1 MAEAAF
7 HLICGSTG
15 AGKSTY
21 AQALASDLG
30 GLHFAID
37 RWMVTLFWQD
47 SPQPI
52 EFDWTMARIDRCEAM
67 IFETAKQA
75 VSIGVPAI
83 LDLGFTK
90 SAHRQKFAKLMKG
103 IGVQHIGVA
112 DTIGTGT
119 PRATQAA
126 MEAALAHY
134 ALENVSGHFHDTYG
148 QALANIYACLQ
159 MGVASFDT
167 SVAGL
172 GGCPYAKGATG
183 NVATEDVL
191 YLLRGLGIDTGI
203 DFEQVVAI
211 GQWIS
216 GILGRK
222 AFARAGNAL
231 AARSAAA
238 AAA

>member
-21 AQALASDLG
+21 AQALARDLG

-52 EFDWTMARIDRCEAM
+52 EFDWTMTRIDRCEAM

-90 SAHRQKFAKLMKG
+90 AAHRGKFAKLAAEAQVPVVLHVLDVPVETRWARVEGRNAQKG
-103 IGVQHIGVA
+103 
-112 DTIGTGT
+112 DTF
-119 PRATQAA
+119 A
-126 MEAALAHY
+126 MEVDRSMFDFVETMWELPDAAEMT
-134 ALENVSGHFHDTYG
+134 ALNGRIV
-148 QALANIYACLQ
+148 
-159 MGVASFDT
+159 
-167 SVAGL
+167 
-172 GGCPYAKGATG
+172 GA
-183 NVATEDVL
+183 
-191 YLLRGLGIDTGI
+191 
-203 DFEQVVAI
+203 
-211 GQWIS
+211 
-216 GILGRK
+216 
-222 AFARAGNAL
+222 
-231 AARSAAA
+231 
-238 AAA
+238 

>member
-90 SAHRQKFAKLMKG
+90 SAHRQKFAKLAAEAQIPVVLHVLDVPVEERWARVEGRNANKG
-103 IGVQHIGVA
+103 
-112 DTIGTGT
+112 DTY
-119 PRATQAA
+119 A
-126 MEAALAHY
+126 ME
-134 ALENVSGHFHDTYG
+134 VDRS
-148 QALANIYACLQ
+148 
-159 MGVASFDT
+159 MFDFVET
-167 SVAGL
+167 MWELPDAV
-172 GGCPYAKGATG
+172 
-183 NVATEDVL
+183 EM
-191 YLLRGLGIDTGI
+191 
-203 DFEQVVAI
+203 
-211 GQWIS
+211 
-216 GILGRK
+216 
-222 AFARAGNAL
+222 NAL
-231 AARSAAA
+231 NGLLVRA
-238 AAA
+238 

>member
-30 GLHFAID
+30 ALHFAID

-90 SAHRQKFAKLMKG
+90 SAHRQKFAKLAAEAQIPVVLHVLDVPVEERWARVEGRNANKG
-103 IGVQHIGVA
+103 
-112 DTIGTGT
+112 DTY
-119 PRATQAA
+119 A
-126 MEAALAHY
+126 ME
-134 ALENVSGHFHDTYG
+134 VDRS
-148 QALANIYACLQ
+148 
-159 MGVASFDT
+159 MFDFVET
-167 SVAGL
+167 MWELPDAV
-172 GGCPYAKGATG
+172 
-183 NVATEDVL
+183 EM
-191 YLLRGLGIDTGI
+191 
-203 DFEQVVAI
+203 
-211 GQWIS
+211 
-216 GILGRK
+216 
-222 AFARAGNAL
+222 NAL
-231 AARSAAA
+231 NGLLVRA
-238 AAA
+238 

>member
-21 AQALASDLG
+21 SQVLAKELN

-75 VSIGVPAI
+75 ISIGVPAI

-90 SAHRQKFAKLMKG
+90 SAHRQKFAKLAAEAQIPVVLHVLDVPVEERWARVEGRNAHKG
-103 IGVQHIGVA
+103 
-112 DTIGTGT
+112 DTY
-119 PRATQAA
+119 A
-126 MEAALAHY
+126 MEVDRSMFDFVETMWELPDAIEMTAL
-134 ALENVSGHFHDTYG
+134 N
-148 QALANIYACLQ
+148 
-159 MGVASFDT
+159 
-167 SVAGL
+167 
-172 GGCPYAKGATG
+172 
-183 NVATEDVL
+183 
-191 YLLRGLGIDTGI
+191 
-203 DFEQVVAI
+203 
-211 GQWIS
+211 
-216 GILGRK
+216 GRLV
-222 AFARAGNAL
+222 RA
-231 AARSAAA
+231 
-238 AAA
+238 

>member
-30 GLHFAID
+30 GLYFAID

-90 SAHRQKFAKLMKG
+90 SAHRQKFAKLAAEAQIPVVLHVLDVPVEERWARVEGRNANKG
-103 IGVQHIGVA
+103 
-112 DTIGTGT
+112 DTY
-119 PRATQAA
+119 A
-126 MEAALAHY
+126 ME
-134 ALENVSGHFHDTYG
+134 VDRS
-148 QALANIYACLQ
+148 
-159 MGVASFDT
+159 MFDFVET
-167 SVAGL
+167 MWELPDAV
-172 GGCPYAKGATG
+172 
-183 NVATEDVL
+183 EM
-191 YLLRGLGIDTGI
+191 
-203 DFEQVVAI
+203 
-211 GQWIS
+211 
-216 GILGRK
+216 
-222 AFARAGNAL
+222 NAL
-231 AARSAAA
+231 NGLLVRA
-238 AAA
+238 

>member
-83 LDLGFTK
+83 IDLGFTK
-90 SAHRQKFAKLMKG
+90 SAHRQKFAKLAAEAQIPVVLHVLDVPVEERWARVEGRNANKG
-103 IGVQHIGVA
+103 
-112 DTIGTGT
+112 DTY
-119 PRATQAA
+119 A
-126 MEAALAHY
+126 ME
-134 ALENVSGHFHDTYG
+134 VDRS
-148 QALANIYACLQ
+148 
-159 MGVASFDT
+159 MFDFVET
-167 SVAGL
+167 MWELPDAV
-172 GGCPYAKGATG
+172 
-183 NVATEDVL
+183 EM
-191 YLLRGLGIDTGI
+191 
-203 DFEQVVAI
+203 
-211 GQWIS
+211 
-216 GILGRK
+216 
-222 AFARAGNAL
+222 NAL
-231 AARSAAA
+231 NGLLVRA
-238 AAA
+238 

>member
-21 AQALASDLG
+21 SQVLAKELN

-90 SAHRQKFAKLMKG
+90 SAHRQKFAKLAAEAQIPVVLHVLDVPVEERWARVEGRNANKG
-103 IGVQHIGVA
+103 
-112 DTIGTGT
+112 DTY
-119 PRATQAA
+119 A
-126 MEAALAHY
+126 ME
-134 ALENVSGHFHDTYG
+134 VDRS
-148 QALANIYACLQ
+148 
-159 MGVASFDT
+159 MFDFVET
-167 SVAGL
+167 MWELPDAV
-172 GGCPYAKGATG
+172 
-183 NVATEDVL
+183 EM
-191 YLLRGLGIDTGI
+191 
-203 DFEQVVAI
+203 
-211 GQWIS
+211 
-216 GILGRK
+216 
-222 AFARAGNAL
+222 NAL
-231 AARSAAA
+231 NGLLVRA
-238 AAA
+238 

>member
-21 AQALASDLG
+21 SQVLAKELN

-75 VSIGVPAI
+75 ISIGVPAI

-90 SAHRQKFAKLMKG
+90 SAHRQKFAKLAAEAQIPVVLHVLDVPVEERWARVESRNANKG
-103 IGVQHIGVA
+103 
-112 DTIGTGT
+112 DTY
-119 PRATQAA
+119 A
-126 MEAALAHY
+126 ME
-134 ALENVSGHFHDTYG
+134 VDRS
-148 QALANIYACLQ
+148 
-159 MGVASFDT
+159 MFDFVET
-167 SVAGL
+167 MWELPDAV
-172 GGCPYAKGATG
+172 
-183 NVATEDVL
+183 EM
-191 YLLRGLGIDTGI
+191 
-203 DFEQVVAI
+203 
-211 GQWIS
+211 
-216 GILGRK
+216 
-222 AFARAGNAL
+222 NAL
-231 AARSAAA
+231 NGRLVRA
-238 AAA
+238 